1 MVAILTSQPLARML
15 PSVMEYH
22 YLLGVALMQAGDM
35 PSAVFAL
42 QDALVLEPNAA

>member
-1 MVAILTSQPLARML
+1 MIAILALEPLARMV
-15 PSVMEYH
+15 PSVMENQ

-42 QDALVLEPNAA
+42 QDARQLEPNRG